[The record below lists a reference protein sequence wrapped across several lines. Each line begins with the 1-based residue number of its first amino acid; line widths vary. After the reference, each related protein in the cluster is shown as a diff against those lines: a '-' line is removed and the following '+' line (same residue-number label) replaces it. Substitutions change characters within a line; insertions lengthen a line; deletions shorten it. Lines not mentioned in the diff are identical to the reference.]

1 MEIFLS
7 PDRRM
12 QFLDIA
18 LTTLIVLLWTEVG
31 LSGNLDKDQLEAFY
45 NNMWRLLLLQLEKGP
60 LTSPL
65 SLKGLVH

>member
-31 LSGNLDKDQLEAFY
+31 LSGILDKDQLEAFY